1 MPWNLSDKGG
11 VAVEFE
17 RSIKRFADGELV
29 FRQGARGD
37 CMYVIRQGKVRIFRD
52 QEGMETTL
60 ATLKPGDSFGEIALF
75 DDKPRSASAQAVGD
89 TGVDIVSREAFEA
102 LQCDPIIHQVMV
114 KMGQRI
120 REIDEAFEKLSVEAE
135 QRREF
140 QSSISLRRNWL
151 V

>member
-1 MPWNLSDKGG
+1 
-11 VAVEFE
+11 
-17 RSIKRFADGELV
+17 
-29 FRQGARGD
+29 
-37 CMYVIRQGKVRIFRD
+37 MYVIRYGKIRIFRD
-52 QEGMETTL
+52 QDGTETTL

-89 TGVDIVSREAFEA
+89 TEVDIVPRAAFEA
-102 LQCDPIIHQVMV
+102 LQCDPTVRGVML
-114 KMGQRI
+114 KLGQRI
-120 REIDEAFEKLSVEAE
+120 REIDQSFEKLSLEAE

>member
-1 MPWNLSDKGG
+1 MEVQRTIQRLSD
-11 VAVEFE
+11 
-17 RSIKRFADGELV
+17 GEMV
-29 FRQGARGD
+29 FKQGTLAD
-37 CMYVIRQGKVRIFRD
+37 CMYVIRSGRVRIFRD
-52 QEGMETTL
+52 QDGAETTL

-75 DDKPRSASAQAVGD
+75 DRQARSASAQAVGD
-89 TGVDIVSREAFEA
+89 TEVDVVPRAAFEA
-102 LQCDPIIHQVMV
+102 LQCDPIIRQVMV

-140 QSSISLRRNWL
+140 QSTLSLRRNWL

>member
-1 MPWNLSDKGG
+1 MD
-11 VAVEFE
+11 VE

-29 FRQGARGD
+29 CKQGARGD
-37 CMYVIRQGKVRIFRD
+37 CMYIIRYGRVRIFRD
-52 QEGMETTL
+52 QDGTETTL

-75 DDKPRSASAQAVGD
+75 DDKPRSASAQAIGD
-89 TGVDIVSREAFEA
+89 TEVEVVPRAAFEA

-120 REIDEAFEKLSVEAE
+120 REIDDAFEKLSVEAQ

-140 QSSISLRRNWL
+140 QSTLSMRRSWL

>member
-1 MPWNLSDKGG
+1 MFKQNTK
-11 VAVEFE
+11 
-17 RSIKRFADGELV
+17 
-29 FRQGARGD
+29 GD
-37 CMYVIRQGKVRIFRD
+37 CMYVIRYGKVRIFRD
-52 QEGMETTL
+52 QDGTETTL

-89 TGVDIVSREAFEA
+89 TDVDVIPRGVFES
-102 LQCDPIIHQVMV
+102 LQCDPIIRQVMV

-140 QSSISLRRNWL
+140 QSSLSLRRNWL

>member
-1 MPWNLSDKGG
+1 M
-11 VAVEFE
+11 E
-17 RSIKRFADGELV
+17 RSIKHLADGELV
-29 FRQGARGD
+29 FRQGVRAD
-37 CMYVIRQGKVRIFRD
+37 CMYVIRYGKVRIFRD
-52 QEGMETTL
+52 QDGTETTL

-75 DDKPRSASAQAVGD
+75 DEKPRSASAQAMGETELEVVPR
-89 TGVDIVSREAFEA
+89 TTFEA
-102 LQCDPIIHQVMV
+102 LQCDPIIRQVMV

-140 QSSISLRRNWL
+140 VSGISLRRNWL